1 MIALFAGGRKRFRLF
16 ARVLVVVG
24 VVITLKLTAHWFGW
38 EVISL
43 NPLFSGII
51 AANVFL
57 MGFLLS
63 GVLSDYKE
71 SERLPGELACSIE
84 AIADEARTIHRAK
97 QAPVA
102 GKCFAHL
109 LDLTH
114 AIKEWFHKRQRTKE
128 VMARIDGLDEFFVA
142 FEQHT
147 QANFIIRLK
156 QEQSSIR
163 RMLVRIHTVRET
175 SFIASGYIVAET
187 TTLLMIAGLILSKID
202 PFYESLFFVGVV
214 TFLMVF
220 LNLLI
225 RDLDNPFGY
234 SDAGSV
240 EDVSLKPLDDLIENL
255 NSVS

>member
-1 MIALFAGGRKRFRLF
+1 MIALFTGGRRRFRLF
-16 ARVLVVVG
+16 ARVLSVVA
-24 VVITLKLTAHWFGW
+24 VVIALKLAAHWLGW

-71 SERLPGELACSIE
+71 SERLPGELACGIE
-84 AIADEARTIHRAK
+84 AIADEARTIHKAK

-102 GKCFAHL
+102 RKCFEHL
-109 LDLTH
+109 LELAH
-114 AIKEWFHKRQRTKE
+114 SIKDWFHKRQRTKE

-142 FEQHT
+142 FESHI
-147 QANFIIRLK
+147 QANFIVRLK

-163 RMLVRIHTVRET
+163 RALVRIHTIRET
-175 SFIASGYIVAET
+175 SFISSGYMVAET
-187 TTLLMIAGLILSKID
+187 TTLLLIVGLILSKVD
-202 PFYESLFFVGVV
+202 PFYESLFFVGVIS
-214 TFLMVF
+214 FLMVF

-234 SDAGSV
+234 YESDSV
-240 EDVSLKPLDDLIENL
+240 EDVSLKPLDDLIESL
-255 NSVS
+255 KAVS